1 MYFIYYR
8 DRRRQVRQEEVVLF
22 QGIEIS
28 DFLVIVLQFFFSFFS
43 KSVILLIFSVSV
55 YRYQLL
61 FNTVGQF
68 YVRIRFSYRMFSFQM
83 MLFSF
88 RIIRYFVIVSGLI
101 QYRYVLI
108 QVLLNQIF
116 QLVIFQ
122 YQESEFIVQVLSLLV
137 FGFTVCYRRKVEK
150 RKRMGEYVRQYKFR
164 RGLSQCSQC
173 KKSKVVFSYR
183 QYFGNWYCEE
193 IIGESYEDWV
203 ERMCFRGYI
212 SRKRRQF
219 SLDEEDSIVDSF

>member
-1 MYFIYYR
+1 MYFIYYKDCR
-8 DRRRQVRQEEVVLF
+8 CQVRQEEVVLF

-88 RIIRYFVIVSGLI
+88 RIIRYFVIVSGLV

-122 YQESEFIVQVLSLLV
+122 YQELEFIVQVLSLLV
-137 FGFTVCYRRKVEK
+137 FGFMVCYR
-150 RKRMGEYVRQYKFR
+150 
-164 RGLSQCSQC
+164 
-173 KKSKVVFSYR
+173 
-183 QYFGNWYCEE
+183 
-193 IIGESYEDWV
+193 
-203 ERMCFRGYI
+203 
-212 SRKRRQF
+212 
-219 SLDEEDSIVDSF
+219 